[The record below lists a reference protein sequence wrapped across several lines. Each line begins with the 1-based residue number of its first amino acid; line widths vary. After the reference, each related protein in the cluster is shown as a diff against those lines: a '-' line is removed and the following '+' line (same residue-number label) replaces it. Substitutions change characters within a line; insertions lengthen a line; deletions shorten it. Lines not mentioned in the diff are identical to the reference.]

1 MQMQSRHWTTA
12 VVIAIALHAGGAP
25 GKPKAAPKTPQKP
38 TETFPVE
45 ETAEPKPPG
54 PIAKRE
60 PDDMPP
66 QRVEMIVP
74 VQFLII

>member
-1 MQMQSRHWTTA
+1 MTDQFYADPLSHSLMP
-12 VVIAIALHAGGAP
+12 AP
-25 GKPKAAPKTPQKP
+25 GKPKAAPKTPQEP

-60 PDDMPP
+60 PDDMPQ